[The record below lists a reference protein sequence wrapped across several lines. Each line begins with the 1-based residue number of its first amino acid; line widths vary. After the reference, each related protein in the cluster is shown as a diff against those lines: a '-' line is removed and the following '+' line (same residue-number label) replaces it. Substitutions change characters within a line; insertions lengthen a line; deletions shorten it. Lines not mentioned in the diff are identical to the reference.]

1 MAQNNSLTIKYH
13 SLTVVGS
20 KRKHNQDAYAEFQIP
35 GGYGFAVCDGIN
47 GAEGG
52 GALASKMAIE
62 SLKRQFRNNQ
72 FRNPQK
78 ALTNA
83 LTLAN
88 FQLFDHVQKNERF
101 KGMGASCGIILV
113 IDGLIYYAYIG
124 NVRVYILRD
133 NAIYRLT
140 RDHTVAQTQ
149 LTENKINEAQLAE
162 HPGFYQVDR
171 ALGFSKDV
179 NFSVCKQ
186 PLSLEES
193 DLLLLTTDG
202 LYREL
207 SETQIAEIMSD
218 VDASVEFIANKLSQT
233 ADEAGGNDN
242 ITLSVIHSF
251 NASNVPFEPDTNV
264 VSVIEPMH
272 KRVPRAVWIVLA
284 VLALIAVLF
293 GINEM
298 AFKNESLTHQITDEK
313 TIDAKPIEE
322 QPQISDTL
330 KIEAA
335 ENTVPVE
342 ETVTPKFVTYQIQKG
357 DNFYRLGIRFN
368 VTVQYL
374 ERVNNVQSNRL
385 RLGRRI
391 RIPVKTL
398 HTVVTGENLSLIAN
412 KYSVSVKDILK
423 ANQLENADK
432 LKEGMELYIPL
443 QYDDKL
449 TE

>member
-13 SLTVVGS
+13 SVTVVGS
-20 KRKHNQDAYAEFQIP
+20 KCKHNQDAYAEFQVP
-35 GGYGFAVCDGIN
+35 GGYGFSVCDGIN

-52 GALASKMAIE
+52 GAIASKMAIE

-88 FQLFDHVQKNERF
+88 FQLYDHVQKNERF
-101 KGMGASCGIILV
+101 KEMGASCGIILV
-113 IDGLIYYAYIG
+113 IDGLVYYAYIG
-124 NVRVYILRD
+124 NVRIYILRD
-133 NAIYRLT
+133 QAIYRLT

-149 LTENKINEAQLAE
+149 LIENKINEAQLAN
-162 HPGFYQVDR
+162 HPDFYKVDR
-171 ALGFSKDV
+171 ALGFTKDV

-186 PLSLEES
+186 PLSLEEG
-193 DLLLLTTDG
+193 DMLLLTSDG

-218 VDASVEFIANKLSQT
+218 VDASVEFIANKLAQT
-233 ADEAGGNDN
+233 ADDAGGNDN
-242 ITLSVIHSF
+242 VTLSVVHAF
-251 NASNVPFEPDTNV
+251 NADNVLFEPDENIA
-264 VSVIEPMH
+264 SVIEPMH
-272 KRVPRAVWIVLA
+272 KRVPIAVWIVLG
-284 VLALIAVLF
+284 VLALIAILF

-298 AFKNESLTHQITDEK
+298 AFKNESLTHRITD
-313 TIDAKPIEE
+313 DRMIEE
-322 QPQISDTL
+322 APVVDTQ
-330 KIEAA
+330 KIVQ
-335 ENTVPVE
+335 NLPVE
-342 ETVTPKFVTYQIQKG
+342 QNKVVEPMEETITPKFVTYQIQKG

-391 RIPVKTL
+391 RIPVKSI
-398 HTVVTGENLSLIAN
+398 HKVVSGENLSLIAN
-412 KYSVSVKDILK
+412 KYSVSLKDVLK
-423 ANQLENADK
+423 ANQLDNADK
-432 LKEGMELYIPL
+432 LTENMELYIPL